1 MIQLITLKDFKMTI
15 QDAEY
20 LEDTTYIDYNK
31 AHYSK
36 FMGYQ
41 LDNEKVISE
50 EWYLKPQYLAAGI
63 NTYDRMSGH
72 FSNDLSNN
80 SRSVIVIGTELQ
92 IYRKFEEMLKTYGW
106 QCQDSWDSELKPEYL
121 KYYKE
126 NNNTPIII
134 NLR

>member
-1 MIQLITLKDFKMTI
+1 MII

-41 LDNEKVISE
+41 LDNKKVIAE
-50 EWYLKPQYLAAGI
+50 EWLLKPQYLSTGI
-63 NTYDRMSGH
+63 NTYDRKSRH

-80 SRSVIVIGTELQ
+80 GRSVIVIGTELQ
-92 IYRKFEEMLKTYGW
+92 AFRKFEEMLKTYGW
-106 QCQDSWDSELKPEYL
+106 QTQDDWEVELKPEYL
-121 KYYKE
+121 EYYKE
-126 NNNTPIII
+126 NNNSPILI

>member
-1 MIQLITLKDFKMTI
+1 MTI

-41 LDNEKVISE
+41 LDNKKIIAV
-50 EWYLKPQYLAAGI
+50 EWLLKHQYLSTGI
-63 NTYDRMSGH
+63 NTYDRKSGH

-80 SRSVIVIGTELQ
+80 GRSVIVIGTELQ
-92 IYRKFEEMLKTYGW
+92 NFRKFEEMLKTYGW
-106 QCQDSWDSELKPEYL
+106 QTQDDWKVKLKPEYL
-121 KYYKE
+121 EYYKE
-126 NNNTPIII
+126 NNNSPVII
-134 NLR
+134 NLK